1 MFKRDILWLMRF
13 SVLFG
18 LAAVLLAPSAALAD
32 ETIVATTGT
41 RYAAT
46 EYTIDQGEKLDFR
59 NDDLSGPSHDV
70 QSTANGQF
78 KGRLFAS
85 DIIEQGKTS
94 FVDGSQYL
102 TTGTYEFLCS
112 IHPSMKGKLIVNSS
126 GTPKP
131 RPGAAPTPPG
141 EEPPAADQTAPE
153 PSLDFKTLRAAAI
166 KKTRRITLK
175 VGADEA
181 VTMKVTVRIGKAKAV
196 KRLELAARGKRTVR
210 LVVGKAARKA
220 IFRGRRIFI
229 TVDVADAAGN
239 LGTAKDSVKLK

>member
-1 MFKRDILWLMRF
+1 MRF
-13 SVLFG
+13 VVLAG
-18 LAAVLLAPSAALAD
+18 LVIALAAPPAAFAD

-70 QSTANGQF
+70 QSTANGDV

-85 DIIEQGKTS
+85 EIIEPGKTS
-94 FVDGSQYL
+94 FVEGSQYL
-102 TTGTYEFLCS
+102 TTGTYDFVCS
-112 IHPSMKGKLIVNSS
+112 LHNSMKGKLIVNSS

-141 EEPPAADQTAPE
+141 EAPPAADQTAPE
-153 PSLDFKTLRAAAI
+153 PSLSFGRLRAAAI
-166 KKTRRITLK
+166 KKTGRITLK

-181 VTMKVTVRIGKAKAV
+181 VSMTVTVRIAKGKVV
-196 KRLELAARGKRTVR
+196 KRLKLDSRGTRRVR
-210 LVVGKAARKA
+210 LVVAKALRKA
-220 IFRGRRIFI
+220 IFRGRRIYF
-229 TVDVADAAGN
+229 TVDVTDAAGN
-239 LGTAKDSVKLK
+239 LGTAKDSVRLR